1 MKKEKP
7 VNEMKTVFP
16 SCSANE
22 SFARAA
28 AAAFLAQLDPTLEE
42 LNDVRTA
49 VSEAVTN
56 CIVHG
61 YRDTLGQVT
70 LILRFYEGRRVS
82 VTVRDRGCGIPDV
95 PLAMEPLYTT
105 GGAERAGLG
114 FAGSVHNHACIALI
128 GYNNKQFIFCVFHHT
143 LLFFLIY
150 LSVKQKLHYFF
161 PAYA

>member
-1 MKKEKP
+1 MKTEKP

-61 YRDTLGQVT
+61 YRDTIGQVT
-70 LILRFYEGRRVS
+70 LILRFYEDRCVS

-114 FAGSVHNHACIALI
+114 FAVMESCMDKLRVSSRPGKGTTVTME
-128 GYNNKQFIFCVFHHT
+128 KR
-143 LLFFLIY
+143 
-150 LSVKQKLHYFF
+150 LSRRLTHGG
-161 PAYA
+161 